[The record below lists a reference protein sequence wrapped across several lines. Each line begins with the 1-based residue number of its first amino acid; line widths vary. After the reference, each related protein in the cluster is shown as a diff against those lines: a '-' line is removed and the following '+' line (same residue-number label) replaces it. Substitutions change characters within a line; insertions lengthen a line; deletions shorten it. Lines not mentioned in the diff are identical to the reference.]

1 MLAGTGCW
9 SAAVDFG
16 GTLTD
21 VVLRPD
27 AAPGGADRLCSLPS
41 DAVVDADRL
50 ALVLEVALAS
60 EGLGASDLER
70 IVVTGGRSGE
80 LPGHWRGVTVHRVP
94 ETEAIASAASLA
106 AGVRHPALVAS
117 LGTGTALVLADPP
130 RAPLHLVGSGVG
142 GGTLLGLSR
151 LLLGTSDVA
160 ELGALARAGDARA
173 CDLLVRDILGGGI
186 GSVPP
191 DATAAHFGR
200 LGRPVGPQARPN
212 PPDVASALVNLVS
225 QSILRLAFEAAGRH
239 RAGSIVLVGR
249 LLDVEGFLDAIRR
262 IPSLDRGFVL
272 WPTEPG
278 FAIAR
283 GALECLSR

>member
-1 MLAGTGCW
+1 M
-9 SAAVDFG
+9 
-16 GTLTD
+16 
-21 VVLRPD
+21 
-27 AAPGGADRLCSLPS
+27 
-41 DAVVDADRL
+41 
-50 ALVLEVALAS
+50 
-60 EGLGASDLER
+60 
-70 IVVTGGRSGE
+70 
-80 LPGHWRGVTVHRVP
+80 
-94 ETEAIASAASLA
+94 
-106 AGVRHPALVAS
+106 
-117 LGTGTALVLADPP
+117 
-130 RAPLHLVGSGVG
+130 
-142 GGTLLGLSR
+142 
-151 LLLGTSDVA
+151 
-160 ELGALARAGDARA
+160 
-173 CDLLVRDILGGGI
+173 